1 MWEKRKLNV
10 VGVLLCVFCDHQIV
24 LLSFLSS
31 DFKANSVYVVFFLFF
46 LLTHPG
52 QRRHSGDS
60 SYWRRPRDG
69 GRQNK
74 ERQGVH
80 ARTYGTTHLFNS
92 HTHRELYD
100 LCLIFR
106 FAGFGCEILVAVL
119 LWNTPPL
126 PPPGGWRRWSS
137 SSLSSSVAEDSQSE
151 CLCVCCCLWL
161 VRPVRLRLRCHIY
174 LENLTHHAAS
184 AAVNDNNN
192 NNSTNWVEMMMMQ
205 VVVLFP
211 RLETV
216 HLELVRLRQA
226 RLGQPLANVFP
237 LVALQ
242 LQNLTVLG
250 VLDHSAIARKF
261 LLTCSHDLLQ
271 IVLRRQTLH
280 GG

>member
-1 MWEKRKLNV
+1 MIIE
-10 VGVLLCVFCDHQIV
+10 LLCCRFSAVILKRIQFI
-24 LLSFLSS
+24 
-31 DFKANSVYVVFFLFF
+31 LFF
-46 LLTHPG
+46 LPTHPG

-106 FAGFGCEILVAVL
+106 FAGFGCEILVAAL
-119 LWNTPPL
+119 LWNTPP
-126 PPPGGWRRWSS
+126 PPWRWSS
-137 SSLSSSVAEDSQSE
+137 SSSSSVAEDSQSE
-151 CLCVCCCLWL
+151 CVCVCLWL

-192 NNSTNWVEMMMMQ
+192 NSTNNRVEMMMM
-205 VVVLFP
+205 V
-211 RLETV
+211 
-216 HLELVRLRQA
+216 
-226 RLGQPLANVFP
+226 
-237 LVALQ
+237 
-242 LQNLTVLG
+242 
-250 VLDHSAIARKF
+250 
-261 LLTCSHDLLQ
+261 
-271 IVLRRQTLH
+271 
-280 GG
+280 

>member
-1 MWEKRKLNV
+1 M

-31 DFKANSVYVVFFLFF
+31 DFKANSVHVVFCLFF
-46 LLTHPG
+46 TNSSRPTTALRRLFLLA
-52 QRRHSGDS
+52 S
-60 SYWRRPRDG
+60 SRDG

-119 LWNTPPL
+119 LWNTPPP

-192 NNSTNWVEMMMMQ
+192 NNSTN
-205 VVVLFP
+205 
-211 RLETV
+211 
-216 HLELVRLRQA
+216 
-226 RLGQPLANVFP
+226 
-237 LVALQ
+237 
-242 LQNLTVLG
+242 
-250 VLDHSAIARKF
+250 
-261 LLTCSHDLLQ
+261 
-271 IVLRRQTLH
+271 
-280 GG
+280 

>member
-1 MWEKRKLNV
+1 MWLVFYCVCFVIIK
-10 VGVLLCVFCDHQIV
+10 LLCCRFSAVILKRIQFM
-24 LLSFLSS
+24 L
-31 DFKANSVYVVFFLFF
+31 FFVCF

-119 LWNTPPL
+119 LWNTPPP

-205 VVVLFP
+205 VVVLF
-211 RLETV
+211 R
-216 HLELVRLRQA
+216 A
-226 RLGQPLANVFP
+226 
-237 LVALQ
+237 
-242 LQNLTVLG
+242 
-250 VLDHSAIARKF
+250 
-261 LLTCSHDLLQ
+261 
-271 IVLRRQTLH
+271 
-280 GG
+280 

>member
-1 MWEKRKLNV
+1 MWLVFYCVCFVIIKLFCCRFSAVILKRIQFML
-10 VGVLLCVFCDHQIV
+10 
-24 LLSFLSS
+24 
-31 DFKANSVYVVFFLFF
+31 FFLFF

-119 LWNTPPL
+119 LWNTPP

-192 NNSTNWVEMMMMQ
+192 NNNSTNWVEMMMM
-205 VVVLFP
+205 
-211 RLETV
+211 
-216 HLELVRLRQA
+216 
-226 RLGQPLANVFP
+226 
-237 LVALQ
+237 
-242 LQNLTVLG
+242 
-250 VLDHSAIARKF
+250 
-261 LLTCSHDLLQ
+261 
-271 IVLRRQTLH
+271 
-280 GG
+280 